1 MWTDAVS
8 NPERRDDPQPQP
20 NSYPFAAP
28 DEPSNEPPS
37 RPSSQ
42 PANQPPYEPPNV
54 TNHPNQPPRPPEP
67 GSPEWFAAKRAS
79 AADFDSLSEPRT
91 GGFMPEDAPVTAVP
105 GPEHFGNHPPAPHH
119 TDPHTGPHPAPPAP
133 PTPLLPPVPAVKQPM
148 GAPTPVPPR
157 IGRPAMPYGYTGQI
171 APGSAGG
178 GYQLMLP
185 QIKPIHS
192 GPAIGGVLAGS
203 AGILAA
209 IAVGCIGILFDTVF
223 GVAFTVLAVF
233 LCGASLALAVV
244 GLRQVKASGG
254 EYTGKGTAITGMVL
268 GGVGLF
274 LTVVMILAVAAFSGD
289 RGDSTDPPMG
299 PSPTTSGTPRDR

>member
-8 NPERRDDPQPQP
+8 DSERRDEHRPQPS
-20 NSYPFAAP
+20 SYPFATPGEGASG
-28 DEPSNEPPS
+28 ERRE
-37 RPSSQ
+37 Q
-42 PANQPPYEPPNV
+42 
-54 TNHPNQPPRPPEP
+54 EP

-91 GGFMPEDAPVTAVP
+91 DGFMPEDAPVTAVP
-105 GPEHFGNHPPAPHH
+105 GPEHFGGRPVPNHGA
-119 TDPHTGPHPAPPAP
+119 
-133 PTPLLPPVPAVKQPM
+133 PLLPPVPAVKQPM

-171 APGSAGG
+171 APSSAGG

-244 GLRQVKASGG
+244 GLRQVRASGG

-289 RGDSTDPPMG
+289 RDGTNDPPMG